1 MPKEFYSNICAQNW
15 VVNHTSTHRAASN
28 ESPGHSP
35 PPGASSTFSRSLKPH
50 SRPMTP
56 LYDMARDANTRR
68 HFLFSS
74 VLLLTIANTSKSQP
88 FLMPIDSLMVMCSP
102 GLPFCWSSLFWWFA
116 FSKTCL
122 SSAEPAR
129 GHHKINLVDIGR
141 KCSCLSV
148 LTFRIFVQMCDVFSL
163 VSAYALGADLLTY
176 FLVIHDFPCAP
187 IVISQGV
194 HQVCVHL
201 REHKRS
207 VVFEGELALFDRPHR
222 NRPAAEHAWETETFY
237 YSLIRFFKLNLF
249 IIKSNHICS

>member
-1 MPKEFYSNICAQNW
+1 MPKEFYSNFCAQNW
-15 VVNHTSTHRAASN
+15 VVNHTSTHRAVSN

-56 LYDMARDANTRR
+56 LYDTARDANTRR

-129 GHHKINLVDIGR
+129 GHHKINLVFTCVDIGR
-141 KCSCLSV
+141 CSYLQDICTAVWRLFSR
-148 LTFRIFVQMCDVFSL
+148 LGLRSWCWSSALLFGHSRFSL
-163 VSAYALGADLLTY
+163 CSHRYISGCTPSLRSPPRTQTQRRIWRWARPLWSPAQEPARSRTRLRDRDTLL
-176 FLVIHDFPCAP
+176 
-187 IVISQGV
+187 
-194 HQVCVHL
+194 
-201 REHKRS
+201 
-207 VVFEGELALFDRPHR
+207 
-222 NRPAAEHAWETETFY
+222 
-237 YSLIRFFKLNLF
+237 
-249 IIKSNHICS
+249 